1 MGTEDRKEAILS
13 MVKAMGIGFNDD
25 DEKVAADSDDDG
37 CDDKLVNEIGEACI
51 EDWTRDNYRRSQIRL
66 VLFLHGNQ
74 PLKNPVHS
82 DVAEELDAS

>member
-1 MGTEDRKEAILS
+1 
-13 MVKAMGIGFNDD
+13 
-25 DEKVAADSDDDG
+25 
-37 CDDKLVNEIGEACI
+37 LVNEIGEAYI

-82 DVAEELDAS
+82 DIAEELDAS